1 MRRQHKFQIYLAGAC
16 KGLTKEEANRWRG
29 ECQNWATWHED
40 VYMYNPN
47 DYFNYWDRHPL
58 LDEECMK
65 TFLAQLRQS
74 DLVLVNLDQSAHSVG
89 TGIEVAIAHELKIP
103 VIGFTVNGKDVYEW
117 TALMCDMVYNVDIVD
132 MLNHIY
138 KQRVEG

>member
-1 MRRQHKFQIYLAGAC
+1 MRRQNKFQIYLAGAC
-16 KGLTKEEANRWRG
+16 KGLTKEEANQWRG

-47 DYFNYWDRHPL
+47 DYFNYWDMIPL
-58 LDEECMK
+58 VDEECMK

-89 TGIEVAIAHELKIP
+89 TGMEVAIAHELKIP
-103 VIGFTVNGKDVYEW
+103 VIGFTINDKDVYEW
-117 TALMCDMVYNVDIVD
+117 TALMCDMVYDVDIVD